1 MCNFIFFF
9 SLLGRDPTRDGW
21 IKECIKQKVLGCF
34 GQSGLQRK
42 KPPHCHKYATFLGVF
57 LCFQGQKEIFVYA
70 SGYVYLSS
78 ILQKIVVL
86 SAVRTQGICT
96 QGSFNEVTIFLSN
109 PLK

>member
-1 MCNFIFFF
+1 MYKTE
-9 SLLGRDPTRDGW
+9 S
-21 IKECIKQKVLGCF
+21 
-34 GQSGLQRK
+34 SGLFWAVGAAEK

-57 LCFQGQKEIFVYA
+57 LCFQGQKVIFVYA